1 MTFEYDVPAGIT
13 DILTFSTMNLRKAPA
28 GGSALIHGESDVALK
43 QVYSNNGSAASFV
56 VTQPVDVQSSDGF
69 TTAKSWITDLAGN
82 AISDSRIPAFTFTV
96 DGERPYVVKMSVN
109 ANTYNESV
117 KAALG
122 KTDPA
127 ADDWQD
133 NSDTFLGAWDSA
145 TLNVYFNE
153 VVNFD
158 ESMYYRNVAKATT
171 NLLDENGDPVQT
183 NLKLAYEV
191 SAAKNVGDQYGL
203 GDSRGEVTKLVGSA
217 MSIKPGYSL
226 AAGSDRIEI
235 TSIQFLSGLDP
246 ADSAG
251 NVPDLTKTD
260 HFTPVEQYRM
270 SVLTQQNEPYTV
282 KLVKGIW
289 AEGQLKRVSS
299 GVEIAADGT
308 FELSGEGFYTL
319 YITTQSRQTYRT
331 LLYAEK

>member
-1 MTFEYDVPAGIT
+1 
-13 DILTFSTMNLRKAPA
+13 
-28 GGSALIHGESDVALK
+28 
-43 QVYSNNGSAASFV
+43 
-56 VTQPVDVQSSDGF
+56 
-69 TTAKSWITDLAGN
+69 
-82 AISDSRIPAFTFTV
+82 
-96 DGERPYVVKMSVN
+96 
-109 ANTYNESV
+109 
-117 KAALG
+117 
-122 KTDPA
+122 
-127 ADDWQD
+127 
-133 NSDTFLGAWDSA
+133 
-145 TLNVYFNE
+145 
-153 VVNFD
+153 
-158 ESMYYRNVAKATT
+158 
-171 NLLDENGDPVQT
+171 
-183 NLKLAYEV
+183 
-191 SAAKNVGDQYGL
+191 
-203 GDSRGEVTKLVGSA
+203 
-217 MSIKPGYSL
+217 MSIKLGYSL
-226 AAGSDRIEI
+226 PAGSDRIEI